1 MEAGTLAM
9 CWAVTGEESTAD
21 IEGAGPT
28 AEIEGV
34 GPTAGCE
41 GVDTAGWEE
50 DEESCGRRGGSLDRA
65 SATTFSLPGTCL
77 MLLQNLAM

>member
-1 MEAGTLAM
+1 MEAGTLAT
-9 CWAVTGEESTAD
+9 CWAVKGEESTAD

-41 GVDTAGWEE
+41 GVDTAG
-50 DEESCGRRGGSLDRA
+50 
-65 SATTFSLPGTCL
+65 
-77 MLLQNLAM
+77 